1 MKSEGMSFAGR
12 LSVWFAVVVIGLS
25 VALFLA
31 AYFLLYRAVQ
41 ERDRAVVR
49 SQLEVYRAWYA
60 EGGLAALNTHFR
72 EREDSGKESFFVRVI
87 SPQRTALFVSAPK
100 RSGALDLSPLEGM
113 TQDDAL
119 AWLTL
124 PASSRG
130 DVTLVATARLPDGAW
145 LQVGKTTGAL
155 TALLAEFRS
164 IFGWVALIS
173 LLLGLAGGAWL
184 TRRALAPI
192 RQLIGAVQNVI
203 ATGRMN
209 ERMPLPEANDEISH
223 LAQQFNT
230 MLEKNDTL
238 IRGMREALDNVAHEL
253 RTPLTRLRGIA
264 ELALEGGP
272 DVQKCRD
279 ALFDSMEETDRVLTM
294 LNTLMDISEAETGL
308 MKLDLEAFPLDGLVR
323 EVVELFELV
332 AEEKHILVQPSIPAG
347 LSAVADRSRLRQVL
361 VNLVDNAL
369 KYTPDGGRVDLSAES
384 GVGEVAITVRDT
396 GAGIPPGEVSRI
408 WERLYRGDRS
418 RAKRGLGLGLS
429 LVRAIV
435 QAHGGRIELQ
445 SSVGQGSTFT
455 IHLPA
460 PGEIRDV

>member
-1 MKSEGMSFAGR
+1 MKSEGMSFAAR
-12 LSVWFAVVVIGLS
+12 LSVWFALVVIGLS

-49 SQLEVYRAWYA
+49 AQLEVYRAWYA

-87 SPQRTALFVSAPK
+87 GPQRTALFVSVPK

-113 TQDDAL
+113 TQDNAL

-124 PASSRG
+124 PASNRG
-130 DVTLVATARLPDGAW
+130 DATLVATARLPDGAW
-145 LQVGKTTGAL
+145 LQVGKTTEAL
-155 TALLAEFRS
+155 TALLAEFRT

-184 TRRALAPI
+184 TRQALAPI

-223 LAQQFNT
+223 LARQFNT

-253 RTPLTRLRGIA
+253 RTPLTRLRGTA
-264 ELALEGGP
+264 ELALEGGA
-272 DVQKCRD
+272 DAQKCRD
-279 ALFDSMEETDRVLTM
+279 ALLDSMEETDRVLTM

-308 MKLDLEAFPLDGLVR
+308 MKLDLEKFPLAGLVG
-323 EVVELFELV
+323 EVVELFEFV

-369 KYTPDGGRVDLSAES
+369 KYTPDGGRVDISAES
-384 GVGEVAITVRDT
+384 VAGEVAITVRDT
-396 GAGIPPGEVSRI
+396 GAGIPAGEIPRI

-435 QAHGGRIELQ
+435 QAHGGRIDLQ

-455 IHLPA
+455 IHLPTPA
-460 PGEIRDV
+460 ET